1 VHYSDDRFAQ
11 YIASHLPLEVMV
23 KHTGCCYSV
32 VATIIALDTTMH
44 VFDATNGC
52 NWRFEVFKDEND
64 LLGVHK
70 TFRDIAPLPA
80 MPQSSGAGGAA
91 QANAEMPDSKSEKGE
106 DSEDCKYDSNAIRY
120 SQKLCTRVSTSETTT
135 QNPSGAPNRELH
147 CKILTTCI

>member
-52 NWRFEVFKDEND
+52 NWRFVVFKDEND

-70 TFRDIAPLPA
+70 TYEFAIQQSKITAFKHEGRWVIRSGNPKDDGQVLWLVCQNYADTKREISKVAGRARPLPA
-80 MPQSSGAGGAA
+80 ALPATLLPRSPRCSPRHRQS
-91 QANAEMPDSKSEKGE
+91 
-106 DSEDCKYDSNAIRY
+106 
-120 SQKLCTRVSTSETTT
+120 
-135 QNPSGAPNRELH
+135 
-147 CKILTTCI
+147 